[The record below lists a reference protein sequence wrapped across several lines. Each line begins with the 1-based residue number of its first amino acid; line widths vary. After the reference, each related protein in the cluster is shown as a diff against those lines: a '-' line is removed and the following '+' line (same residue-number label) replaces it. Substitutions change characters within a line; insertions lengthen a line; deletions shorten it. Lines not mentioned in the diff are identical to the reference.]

1 MVAAVAAVVSVA
13 TVVSVVAK
21 TTVSSAAS
29 LQTPPLWD
37 GAYSEAQA
45 RRGEPLYEQSCA
57 ECHGADLNGVEM
69 APGLVGS
76 DFLWNWNGLTL
87 GDLFDRVRVS
97 MPQGA
102 PNSVSRGDKVDILA
116 YMLEVNGFPAGETE
130 LSSRTSALRGVR
142 FLAERP

>member
-1 MVAAVAAVVSVA
+1 MTAARSRHAALSG
-13 TVVSVVAK
+13 S
-21 TTVSSAAS
+21 
-29 LQTPPLWD
+29 QTK
-37 GAYSEAQA
+37 
-45 RRGEPLYEQSCA
+45 
-57 ECHGADLNGVEM
+57 
-69 APGLVGS
+69 APGFAGGYLLGS